1 MTLRPHWQAWAETAR
16 AACAAVML
24 ALLPVAAPV
33 PAGAQAT
40 VDGPT
45 RQVDD
50 TGALLPRVDADG
62 ALVTADAPVGPVN
75 GKPAKG
81 GSGGAAPSSFDYAAW
96 DRMAKRTEKA
106 IESTV
111 TTSVALEHI
120 RAQLVDWRA
129 ALLGAQSSNSDRIA
143 TLRTQIEALGP
154 PPAEGEEEAAEIAKR
169 RTELSAQLVRLQ
181 APGIAADEAYQRAD
195 GLIREIDRVL
205 RERQADQLLQ
215 LWPMP
220 INPANWPDG
229 LRALSDTAVA
239 LWSETQT
246 QIGRDEARAQLTD
259 NLPVVLA
266 YLALALAI
274 LWRGRQWI
282 DALTLRLQDRASE
295 QGRRIWAFLASL
307 GQIVVPIAGVVL
319 LSVALARTGM
329 LGVMGRVIVDN
340 LPNMGLMFFA
350 AVWLGGRLFPQGQNA
365 YAPLNLSDE
374 RRAEGRFLSA
384 AFGVLLATESLRQVA
399 MDQLDAT
406 EAATSVLSF
415 PVLVLTG
422 LLLLRIGQLMRR
434 HVANEEATDEG
445 RSYGTRLMG
454 ILARG
459 AMAVGVIGPSL
470 GAVGYIS
477 AASAMVFPAVLSLA
491 LVGIL
496 SVMQHLVGE
505 VYAMLTGRRA
515 VEGRDG
521 LVPVLIGFALTL
533 ATLPLFA
540 LIWGAR
546 MADLTELWTRF
557 REGIQLGDTRISPTV
572 FLFFAVVFGIGFT
585 LTRLFQGALKTSILP
600 RTGLDQGGQN
610 ATVSGVGY
618 VGIFLSALIAIN
630 AAGIDLSGLAIV
642 AGALSVGIGFGL
654 QTIVSNFVSGI
665 ILLIERPV
673 SEGDWIE
680 VGTTTGIV
688 KSISVRSTRIQTF
701 DRSDVI
707 VPNSDLI
714 SGRVTNW
721 TRFNLSGRLVVP
733 VAVPFTTD
741 SRRVEAILRQIAEA
755 QPLAMLNPPP
765 VVALMG
771 FGAETMNFEIRLIL
785 RDVNFQVQVRSEIN
799 HQIAA
804 RFAAEGIMFSNAHRD
819 HLKREADAAALE
831 SEEAAEASQHQA
843 EVAALL
849 APSARLLPP
858 KDPA

>member
-1 MTLRPHWQAWAETAR
+1 MRLTPRKPSLRALWRAWF
-16 AACAAVML
+16 AAVML
-24 ALLPVAAPV
+24 ALAPV
-33 PAGAQAT
+33 TAGAQIPLE
-40 VDGPT
+40 GPT

-50 TGALLPRVDADG
+50 SGALMPRVDKNG

-81 GSGGAAPSSFDYAAW
+81 GSGGAAPSAFDYAAW
-96 DRMAKRTEKA
+96 DRMAKRTEKS
-106 IESTV
+106 IETTT
-111 TTSVALEHI
+111 TTSVALEHL

-129 ALLGAQSSNSDRIA
+129 ALLGAQSANADRIA

-154 PPAEGEEEAAEIAKR
+154 APAEGEQEADEIAKR
-169 RTELSAQLVRLQ
+169 RSELTAQLVRLQ
-181 APGIAADEAYQRAD
+181 APGIAADEAYKRAD

-220 INPANWPDG
+220 INPANWPDA

-239 LWSETQT
+239 LWTETAEQVAKEES
-246 QIGRDEARAQLTD
+246 RRQLTD
-259 NLPVVLA
+259 SLPVLLA
-266 YLALALAI
+266 YLALAAAI

-282 DALTLRLQDRASE
+282 DALTFRLQDRASA
-295 QGRRIWAFLASL
+295 QGRRLWAFLASL
-307 GQIVVPIAGVVL
+307 GQILVPLAGVVL
-319 LSVALARTGM
+319 LSVALLRSGL
-329 LGVMGRVIVDN
+329 LGVMGRVIVDD
-340 LPNMGLMFFA
+340 LPAMGLTFFA
-350 AVWLGGRLFPQGQNA
+350 AIWLGGRLFPLGQHA
-365 YAPLNLSDE
+365 YTPLNLSDE

-384 AFGVLLATESLRQVA
+384 ACGLLLAIEALRKAA

-406 EAATSVLSF
+406 EAARSVLSF

-459 AMAVGVIGPSL
+459 AMAVGVIGPAL

-477 AASAMVFPAVLSLA
+477 AAAAMVFPAVLSLA
-491 LVGIL
+491 LVGML
-496 SVMQHLVGE
+496 SVLQHLVGE

-533 ATLPLFA
+533 ATLPVFA

-665 ILLIERPV
+665 ILLVERPV

-721 TRFNLSGRLVVP
+721 TRFNMSGRLI
-733 VAVPFTTD
+733 VAVSVPFTTD
-741 SRRVEAILRQIAEA
+741 SRRVEAILREIAEA

-771 FGAETMNFEIRLIL
+771 FGAEVMNFEIRLIL
-785 RDVNFQVQVRSEIN
+785 RDVNFQTQVRSEIN
-799 HQIAA
+799 HQIVT
-804 RFAAEGIMFSNAHRD
+804 RFAAEGIVFSNAHRD
-819 HLKREADAAALE
+819 HLQRQADAAAAE
-831 SEEAAEASQHQA
+831 AEEAAEAAQHQA

-849 APSARLLPP
+849 ATPARLAPP
-858 KDPA
+858 KDAP